1 MSKILLFSDLHI
13 HPHKKSLDRL
23 EDCLKVLSWVA
34 ETAKKNSV
42 KNIIFGG
49 DFFHDRYKIDIYTYQ
64 RTFEVLREN
73 FKGLKLWMLLGNHDL
88 WFFDKSTVSSVT
100 PFTAIDGIELIDK
113 PKRIEIEGVNWDFLP
128 FTNNVPD
135 SLKTLNSLSGKKK
148 YLIGHIAINDAKM
161 HQGKYSSDILVE
173 HEGDMVS
180 VDPKLFSGYE
190 NVFLGHFHSKQNV
203 NDNVEYI
210 GSPLQLSFGEAF
222 EKKCIVLLDVED
234 GTKKYIENKF
244 SPKHIICKDDDLQ
257 NHDLNGNFVQ
267 LIVDDISNVDLL
279 KIKKSITQENKV
291 LELKVKQNKKIE
303 SKKDEEENIEASS
316 YNEEDMISK
325 YVEQSKTELDKEFL
339 VKIGK
344 KICEAQV
351 L

>member
-34 ETAKKNSV
+34 EIAKKNNI
-42 KNIIFGG
+42 KNVIFGG

-64 RTFEVLREN
+64 KTFEILRES
-73 FKGLKLWMLLGNHDL
+73 FKDLKLWMLLGNHDL

-100 PFTAIDGIELIDK
+100 PFTAIDGIELIDR

-128 FTNNVPD
+128 FTNDVPE
-135 SLKTLNSLSGKKK
+135 SLSVLNNLPGKKK
-148 YLIGHIAINDAKM
+148 FLIGHVAINEAKM
-161 HQGKYSSDILVE
+161 HKGKYSSDILVE
-173 HEGDMVS
+173 HEGDMIS
-180 VDPKLFSGYE
+180 VDPGLFSGYD
-190 NVFLGHFHSKQNV
+190 NVFLGHFHSRQNV
-203 NDNVEYI
+203 SNNIEYI

-222 EKKCIVLLDVED
+222 EKKCIVILDVED
-234 GTKKYIENKF
+234 GTKEYIENKF
-244 SPKHIICKDDDLQ
+244 SPKHIICKDDDLK

-267 LIVDDISNVDLL
+267 LVVDDISNVDLL
-279 KIKKSITQENKV
+279 KIKKSIMKENKV
-291 LELKVKQNKKIE
+291 LELRIKQNKKTG
-303 SKKDEEENIEASS
+303 SKNEDEDLEITS
-316 YNEEDMISK
+316 YNEDDMISK

-339 VKIGK
+339 IKIGK
-344 KICEAQV
+344 KICET